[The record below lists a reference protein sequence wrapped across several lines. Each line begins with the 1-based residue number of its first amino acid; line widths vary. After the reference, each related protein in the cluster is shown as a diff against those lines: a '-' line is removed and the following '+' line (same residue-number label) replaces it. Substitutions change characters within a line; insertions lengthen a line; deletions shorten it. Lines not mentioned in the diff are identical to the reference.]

1 MHKFWATFTLTYIKK
16 IKAKSF
22 VIFMIIIAALMIGLS
37 NIDKI
42 INMFDDGPD
51 KIGVA
56 APNEQIYK
64 VFKQQ
69 ANTFHS
75 DAKFTKV
82 SIEDAEKEVKK
93 HKLDKAYIIK
103 VNQNRTLQGTIISEK
118 RVSHED
124 SQKVQAL
131 LTAIQTNMVAGE
143 LNINKEDL
151 QKLQAQSKVD
161 NKVISNDE
169 VDKVSEGQKIFNY
182 ALAYGIIFL
191 MFFIVLNYASQIAME
206 IASEKTSRVI
216 ALAYGII
223 FLMFFIVLNYASQIA
238 MEIASEKTSRVI
250 EMIITSISPIQHI
263 FAKILG
269 VIAVA
274 VTQIIL
280 IVLMAVICIFAFDL
294 KDLLQ
299 GFNVEMNQLSWQI
312 IIVGIISSIVG
323 IMAYV
328 LLAAILGS
336 LTSRI
341 EDLNQ
346 SLMPL
351 TLLGMIAFYIAIFT
365 INNPDGQL
373 ALITS
378 YIPFLAPFQ
387 LVVRAQ
393 TSGLQIYEVI
403 LSSLISIV
411 MVAVLIWIAIKTYKD
426 SVLTFER
433 GLFNSMK
440 RVFKK

>member
-1 MHKFWATFTLTYIKK
+1 MHKFWATFSLTYIKK

-69 ANTFHS
+69 ANAFHS

-216 ALAYGII
+216 
-223 FLMFFIVLNYASQIA
+223 
-238 MEIASEKTSRVI
+238 

-312 IIVGIISSIVG
+312 IIVG

-393 TSGLQIYEVI
+393 TSGLQIHEVI

-426 SVLTFER
+426 SVLTFEH

>member
-118 RVSHED
+118 RVSHEG

-182 ALAYGIIFL
+182 
-191 MFFIVLNYASQIAME
+191 
-206 IASEKTSRVI
+206 

>member
-93 HKLDKAYIIK
+93 HNLDKAYIIK

-124 SQKVQAL
+124 SQKVQA
-131 LTAIQTNMVAGE
+131 
-143 LNINKEDL
+143 
-151 QKLQAQSKVD
+151 QSKVD

-182 ALAYGIIFL
+182 
-191 MFFIVLNYASQIAME
+191 
-206 IASEKTSRVI
+206 

-328 LLAAILGS
+328 LFAAILGS

-346 SLMPL
+346 SLMPM

-393 TSGLQIYEVI
+393 TSGLQIHEVI

-411 MVAVLIWIAIKTYKD
+411 MVAVLIWIAIKTYKE

>member
-124 SQKVQAL
+124 SQKVQA
-131 LTAIQTNMVAGE
+131 
-143 LNINKEDL
+143 
-151 QKLQAQSKVD
+151 QSKVD

-182 ALAYGIIFL
+182 
-191 MFFIVLNYASQIAME
+191 
-206 IASEKTSRVI
+206 

-274 VTQIIL
+274 VTQIIF

-323 IMAYV
+323 ITAYV

>member
-1 MHKFWATFTLTYIKK
+1 MHKFWATFSLTYIKK

-216 ALAYGII
+216 
-223 FLMFFIVLNYASQIA
+223 
-238 MEIASEKTSRVI
+238 

-312 IIVGIISSIVG
+312 IIVG

-393 TSGLQIYEVI
+393 TSGLQIHEVI

-411 MVAVLIWIAIKTYKD
+411 MVAVLIRIAIKTYKD
-426 SVLTFER
+426 SVLTFEH

>member
-1 MHKFWATFTLTYIKK
+1 
-16 IKAKSF
+16 
-22 VIFMIIIAALMIGLS
+22 MIIIAALMIGLS

-216 ALAYGII
+216 
-223 FLMFFIVLNYASQIA
+223 
-238 MEIASEKTSRVI
+238 

-312 IIVGIISSIVG
+312 IIVG

-393 TSGLQIYEVI
+393 TSGLQIHEVI

-426 SVLTFER
+426 SVLTFEH

>member
-1 MHKFWATFTLTYIKK
+1 MNKFWATFSLTYINK

-22 VIFMIIIAALMIGLS
+22 IIFMIIIAVLMIGLS

-42 INMFDDGPD
+42 INIFDDGPD

-56 APNEQIYK
+56 APNEQIYNA
-64 VFKQQ
+64 FKQQ
-69 ANTFHS
+69 GKAFQS
-75 DAKFTKV
+75 DTKYTKV
-82 SIEDAEKEVKK
+82 SKEDAEKQVKNY
-93 HKLDKAYIIK
+93 KLDKAYVINLNK
-103 VNQNRTLQGTIISEK
+103 DNTLQATIISEK
-118 RVSHED
+118 RVSKED
-124 SQKVQAL
+124 SQKVTAL
-131 LTAIQTNMVAGE
+131 LTTIQTNFIATE
-143 LNINKEDL
+143 LNINKQDL
-151 QKLQAQSKVD
+151 QKLQAQSKVN
-161 NKVISNDE
+161 NKIVSKDE

-191 MFFIVLNYASQIAME
+191 MFF
-206 IASEKTSRVI
+206 VI
-216 ALAYGII
+216 
-223 FLMFFIVLNYASQIA
+223 LNYASQIA

-250 EMIITSISPIQHI
+250 EMIITSISPVQHI

-274 VTQIIL
+274 LTQIIL
-280 IVLMAVICIFAFDL
+280 IVLMAVVCIYAFDL
-294 KDLLQ
+294 KDLLK

-346 SLMPL
+346 SMMPM
-351 TLLGMIAFYIAIFT
+351 TLLGLIAFYIAMFT
-365 INNPDGQL
+365 INNPDGKF
-373 ALITS
+373 AMITG

-393 TSGLQIYEVI
+393 TSALQIHEVI
-403 LSSLISIV
+403 LSSLISIA
-411 MVAVLIWIAIKTYKD
+411 MVAVLLWIAIKTYKD

-440 RVFKK
+440 RVFKQ

>member
-1 MHKFWATFTLTYIKK
+1 MNKFWATFSLTYINK

-22 VIFMIIIAALMIGLS
+22 IIFMIIIAVLMIGLS

-56 APNEQIYK
+56 APNEQIYNA
-64 VFKQQ
+64 FKQQ
-69 ANTFHS
+69 GKAFQS
-75 DAKFTKV
+75 DAKYTKV
-82 SIEDAEKEVKK
+82 SKDDAEKQVKN
-93 HKLDKAYIIK
+93 HKLDKAYVINLNK
-103 VNQNRTLQGTIISEK
+103 DNTLQVTIISEK
-118 RVSHED
+118 RVSKED
-124 SQKVQAL
+124 TQKVTAL
-131 LTAIQTNMVAGE
+131 LTTIQTNFVATE
-143 LNINKEDL
+143 LNINKQDL
-151 QKLQAQSKVD
+151 QKLQAQSKVN
-161 NKVISNDE
+161 NKIVSKDE

-191 MFFIVLNYASQIAME
+191 MFFII
-206 IASEKTSRVI
+206 
-216 ALAYGII
+216 
-223 FLMFFIVLNYASQIA
+223 LNYASQIA

-250 EMIITSISPIQHI
+250 EMIITSISPVQHI

-280 IVLMAVICIFAFDL
+280 IVLMAVICIYAFDL
-294 KDLLQ
+294 KDLLK

-323 IMAYV
+323 IMAFV

-346 SLMPL
+346 SLMPM
-351 TLLGMIAFYIAIFT
+351 TLIGMIAFYIALFT
-365 INNPDGQL
+365 INDPDGKL
-373 ALITS
+373 AIITS
-378 YIPFLAPFQ
+378 YIPFFAPFQ

-393 TSGLQIYEVI
+393 TSALQINEVI
-403 LSSLISIV
+403 ISSLISIA
-411 MVAVLIWIAIKTYKD
+411 MVVVLLWMAIKTYKD

-433 GLFNSMK
+433 GLFK
-440 RVFKK
+440 TFRRVFKQ

>member
-1 MHKFWATFTLTYIKK
+1 MNKFWATFSLTYINK

-22 VIFMIIIAALMIGLS
+22 IIFMIIIAVLMIGLS

-56 APNEQIYK
+56 APNEQIYNA
-64 VFKQQ
+64 FKQQ
-69 ANTFHS
+69 GKAFQS
-75 DAKFTKV
+75 DAKYTKV
-82 SIEDAEKEVKK
+82 SKDDAEKQVKN
-93 HKLDKAYIIK
+93 HKLDKAYVINLNK
-103 VNQNRTLQGTIISEK
+103 DNTLQATIISEK
-118 RVSHED
+118 RVSKED
-124 SQKVQAL
+124 TQKVTAL
-131 LTAIQTNMVAGE
+131 LTTIQTNFVATE
-143 LNINKEDL
+143 LNINKQDL
-151 QKLQAQSKVD
+151 QKLQAQSKVN
-161 NKVISNDE
+161 NKIVSKDE

-191 MFFIVLNYASQIAME
+191 MFFII
-206 IASEKTSRVI
+206 
-216 ALAYGII
+216 
-223 FLMFFIVLNYASQIA
+223 LNYASQIA

-250 EMIITSISPIQHI
+250 EMIITSISPVQHI

-280 IVLMAVICIFAFDL
+280 IVLMAVICIYAFDL
-294 KDLLQ
+294 KDLLK

-323 IMAYV
+323 IMAFV

-336 LTSRI
+336 LISRI

-346 SLMPL
+346 SLMPM
-351 TLLGMIAFYIAIFT
+351 TLIGMIAFYIALFT
-365 INNPDGQL
+365 INDPDGKL
-373 ALITS
+373 AIITS
-378 YIPFLAPFQ
+378 YIPFFAPFQ

-393 TSGLQIYEVI
+393 TSALQINEVI
-403 LSSLISIV
+403 ISSLISIA
-411 MVAVLIWIAIKTYKD
+411 MVVVLLWMAIKTYKD

-433 GLFNSMK
+433 GLFK
-440 RVFKK
+440 TFRRVFKQ

>member
-1 MHKFWATFTLTYIKK
+1 MNKFWATLSLTYINK

-22 VIFMIIIAALMIGLS
+22 IIFMIIIAVLMIGLS

-56 APNEQIYK
+56 APNEQIYNA
-64 VFKQQ
+64 FKQQ
-69 ANTFHS
+69 GKAFQS
-75 DAKFTKV
+75 DAKYTKV
-82 SIEDAEKEVKK
+82 SKDDAEKQVKN
-93 HKLDKAYIIK
+93 HKLDKAYVINLNK
-103 VNQNRTLQGTIISEK
+103 DNTLQATIISEK
-118 RVSHED
+118 RVSKED
-124 SQKVQAL
+124 TQKVTAL
-131 LTAIQTNMVAGE
+131 LTTIQTNFVATE
-143 LNINKEDL
+143 LNINKQDL
-151 QKLQAQSKVD
+151 QKLQAQSKVN
-161 NKVISNDE
+161 NKIVSKDE

-191 MFFIVLNYASQIAME
+191 MFFII
-206 IASEKTSRVI
+206 
-216 ALAYGII
+216 
-223 FLMFFIVLNYASQIA
+223 LNYASQIA

-250 EMIITSISPIQHI
+250 EMIITSISPVQHI

-280 IVLMAVICIFAFDL
+280 IVLMAVICIYAFDL
-294 KDLLQ
+294 KDLLK
-299 GFNVEMNQLSWQI
+299 GFKVEMNQLSWQI

-323 IMAYV
+323 IMAFV

-346 SLMPL
+346 SLMPM
-351 TLLGMIAFYIAIFT
+351 TLIGMIAFYIALFT
-365 INNPDGQL
+365 INDPDGKL
-373 ALITS
+373 AIITS
-378 YIPFLAPFQ
+378 YIPFFAPFQ

-393 TSGLQIYEVI
+393 TSALQINEVI
-403 LSSLISIV
+403 ISSLISIA
-411 MVAVLIWIAIKTYKD
+411 MVVVLLWMAIKTYKD

-433 GLFNSMK
+433 GLFK
-440 RVFKK
+440 TFRRVFKQ

>member
-1 MHKFWATFTLTYIKK
+1 MHKFWATFSLTYIKK

-124 SQKVQAL
+124 SQKVQA
-131 LTAIQTNMVAGE
+131 
-143 LNINKEDL
+143 
-151 QKLQAQSKVD
+151 QSKVD

-182 ALAYGIIFL
+182 
-191 MFFIVLNYASQIAME
+191 
-206 IASEKTSRVI
+206 

>member
-1 MHKFWATFTLTYIKK
+1 MHKFWATFSLTYIKK

-216 ALAYGII
+216 
-223 FLMFFIVLNYASQIA
+223 
-238 MEIASEKTSRVI
+238 

-312 IIVGIISSIVG
+312 IIVGI
-323 IMAYV
+323 MAYV

-373 ALITS
+373 ALSTS

>member
-1 MHKFWATFTLTYIKK
+1 MHKFWATFSLTYIKK

-22 VIFMIIIAALMIGLS
+22 VIFMIIIAASMIGLS

-42 INMFDDGPD
+42 IKMFDDGPD

-69 ANTFHS
+69 ANAFHS
-75 DAKFTKV
+75 DAKFIKV

-216 ALAYGII
+216 
-223 FLMFFIVLNYASQIA
+223 
-238 MEIASEKTSRVI
+238 

-323 IMAYV
+323 IISSIVGIMAYV

-346 SLMPL
+346 SLMPM

-365 INNPDGQL
+365 INNPDGRL

-393 TSGLQIYEVI
+393 TSGLQINEVI

>member
-1 MHKFWATFTLTYIKK
+1 MHKFWATFSLTYIKK

-22 VIFMIIIAALMIGLS
+22 VIFMIIIAASMIGLS

-42 INMFDDGPD
+42 IKMFDDGPD

-69 ANTFHS
+69 ANAFHS
-75 DAKFTKV
+75 DAKFIKV

-216 ALAYGII
+216 
-223 FLMFFIVLNYASQIA
+223 
-238 MEIASEKTSRVI
+238 

-346 SLMPL
+346 SLMPM

-365 INNPDGQL
+365 INNPDGRL

-393 TSGLQIYEVI
+393 TSGL
-403 LSSLISIV
+403 
-411 MVAVLIWIAIKTYKD
+411 
-426 SVLTFER
+426 
-433 GLFNSMK
+433 
-440 RVFKK
+440 

>member
-124 SQKVQAL
+124 SQKVQA
-131 LTAIQTNMVAGE
+131 
-143 LNINKEDL
+143 
-151 QKLQAQSKVD
+151 QSKVD

-216 ALAYGII
+216 
-223 FLMFFIVLNYASQIA
+223 
-238 MEIASEKTSRVI
+238 

-269 VIAVA
+269 IIAVA

-365 INNPDGQL
+365 INNPDGRL

-393 TSGLQIYEVI
+393 TSGLQLHEVI

>member
-22 VIFMIIIAALMIGLS
+22 VFFMIIIAALMIGLS

-216 ALAYGII
+216 
-223 FLMFFIVLNYASQIA
+223 
-238 MEIASEKTSRVI
+238 

-312 IIVGIISSIVG
+312 IIVGI
-323 IMAYV
+323 MAYV

-365 INNPDGQL
+365 INNPDGRL

>member
-1 MHKFWATFTLTYIKK
+1 MNKFWATFSLTYINK

-22 VIFMIIIAALMIGLS
+22 IIFMIIIAVLMIGLS

-56 APNEQIYK
+56 APNEQIYNA
-64 VFKQQ
+64 FKQQ
-69 ANTFHS
+69 GKAFQS
-75 DAKFTKV
+75 DAKYTKV
-82 SIEDAEKEVKK
+82 SKDDAEKQVKN
-93 HKLDKAYIIK
+93 HKLDKAYVINLNK
-103 VNQNRTLQGTIISEK
+103 DNTLQATIISEK
-118 RVSHED
+118 RVSKED
-124 SQKVQAL
+124 TQKVTAL
-131 LTAIQTNMVAGE
+131 LTTIQTNFVATE
-143 LNINKEDL
+143 LNINKQDL
-151 QKLQAQSKVD
+151 QKLQAQSKVN
-161 NKVISNDE
+161 NKIVSKDE

-191 MFFIVLNYASQIAME
+191 MFFII
-206 IASEKTSRVI
+206 
-216 ALAYGII
+216 
-223 FLMFFIVLNYASQIA
+223 LNYASQIA

-250 EMIITSISPIQHI
+250 EMIITSISPVQHI

-280 IVLMAVICIFAFDL
+280 IVLMAVICIYAFDL
-294 KDLLQ
+294 KDLLK

-312 IIVGIISSIVG
+312 IIVGIISSIVE
-323 IMAYV
+323 IMAFV

-346 SLMPL
+346 SLMPM
-351 TLLGMIAFYIAIFT
+351 TLIGMIAFYIALFT
-365 INNPDGQL
+365 INDPDGKL
-373 ALITS
+373 AIITS
-378 YIPFLAPFQ
+378 YIPFFAPFQ

-393 TSGLQIYEVI
+393 TSALQINEVI
-403 LSSLISIV
+403 ISSLISIA
-411 MVAVLIWIAIKTYKD
+411 MVVVLLWMAIKTYKD

-433 GLFNSMK
+433 GLFK
-440 RVFKK
+440 TFRRVFKQ

>member
-1 MHKFWATFTLTYIKK
+1 MNKFWATFSLTYINK

-22 VIFMIIIAALMIGLS
+22 IIFMIIIAVLMIGLS

-56 APNEQIYK
+56 APNEQIYNA
-64 VFKQQ
+64 FKQQ
-69 ANTFHS
+69 GKAFQS
-75 DAKFTKV
+75 DAKYTKV
-82 SIEDAEKEVKK
+82 SKDDAEKQVKN
-93 HKLDKAYIIK
+93 HKLDKAYVINLNK
-103 VNQNRTLQGTIISEK
+103 DNTLQATIISEK
-118 RVSHED
+118 RVSKED
-124 SQKVQAL
+124 TQKVTAL
-131 LTAIQTNMVAGE
+131 LTTIQTNFVATE
-143 LNINKEDL
+143 LNINKQDL
-151 QKLQAQSKVD
+151 QKLQAQSKVN
-161 NKVISNDE
+161 NKIVSKDE

-191 MFFIVLNYASQIAME
+191 MFFIILNY
-206 IASEKTSRVI
+206 V
-216 ALAYGII
+216 
-223 FLMFFIVLNYASQIA
+223 SQIA

-250 EMIITSISPIQHI
+250 EMIITSISPVQHI

-280 IVLMAVICIFAFDL
+280 IVLMAVICIYAFDL
-294 KDLLQ
+294 KDLLK

-323 IMAYV
+323 IMAFV

-346 SLMPL
+346 SLMPM
-351 TLLGMIAFYIAIFT
+351 TLIGMIAFYIALFT
-365 INNPDGQL
+365 INDPDGKL
-373 ALITS
+373 AIITS
-378 YIPFLAPFQ
+378 YIPFFAPFQ

-393 TSGLQIYEVI
+393 TSALQINEVI
-403 LSSLISIV
+403 ISSLISIA
-411 MVAVLIWIAIKTYKD
+411 MVVVLLWMAIKTYKD

-433 GLFNSMK
+433 GLFK
-440 RVFKK
+440 TFRRVFKQ

>member
-1 MHKFWATFTLTYIKK
+1 MNKFWATFSLTYINK

-22 VIFMIIIAALMIGLS
+22 IIFMVLVAVLMIGLS

-56 APNEQIYK
+56 APNEQIYNA
-64 VFKQQ
+64 FKQQ
-69 ANTFHS
+69 GKAFQS
-75 DAKFTKV
+75 DTKYTKV
-82 SIEDAEKEVKK
+82 SKDDAEKQVKN
-93 HKLDKAYIIK
+93 HKLDKAYVINLNK
-103 VNQNRTLQGTIISEK
+103 DNTLQATIISEK
-118 RVSHED
+118 RVSKED
-124 SQKVQAL
+124 TQKVTAL
-131 LTAIQTNMVAGE
+131 LTTIQTNFVATE
-143 LNINKEDL
+143 LNINKQDL
-151 QKLQAQSKVD
+151 QKLQAQSKVN
-161 NKVISNDE
+161 NKIVSKDE

-191 MFFIVLNYASQIAME
+191 MFFII
-206 IASEKTSRVI
+206 
-216 ALAYGII
+216 
-223 FLMFFIVLNYASQIA
+223 LNYASQIA

-250 EMIITSISPIQHI
+250 EMIITSISPVQHI
-263 FAKILG
+263 FAKISG

-280 IVLMAVICIFAFDL
+280 IVMMAVVCIYAFDL
-294 KDLLQ
+294 KDLLK
-299 GFNVEMNQLSWQI
+299 GFNVEMNELSWQI
-312 IIVGIISSIVG
+312 IIIGIISSIVG
-323 IMAYV
+323 IMAFV

-351 TLLGMIAFYIAIFT
+351 TLIGMIAFYIAIFT
-365 INNPDGQL
+365 INNPDGKL
-373 ALITS
+373 AIITS
-378 YIPFLAPFQ
+378 YIPFFAPFQ

-393 TSGLQIYEVI
+393 TSALQIHEVI
-403 LSSLISIV
+403 ISSLISIA
-411 MVAVLIWIAIKTYKD
+411 MVAVLLWMAIKTYKD

-433 GLFNSMK
+433 GLFK
-440 RVFKK
+440 TFRRVFKQ

>member
-1 MHKFWATFTLTYIKK
+1 MNKFWATFSLTYINK

-22 VIFMIIIAALMIGLS
+22 IIFMIIIAVLMIGLS

-56 APNEQIYK
+56 APNEQIYNA
-64 VFKQQ
+64 FKQQ
-69 ANTFHS
+69 GKAFQS
-75 DAKFTKV
+75 DAKYTKV
-82 SIEDAEKEVKK
+82 SKDDAEKQVKN
-93 HKLDKAYIIK
+93 HKLDKAYVINLNK
-103 VNQNRTLQGTIISEK
+103 DNTLQATIISEK
-118 RVSHED
+118 RVSKED
-124 SQKVQAL
+124 TQKVTAL
-131 LTAIQTNMVAGE
+131 LTTIQTNFVATE
-143 LNINKEDL
+143 LNINKQDL
-151 QKLQAQSKVD
+151 QKLQAQSKVN
-161 NKVISNDE
+161 NKIVSKDE

-191 MFFIVLNYASQIAME
+191 MFFII
-206 IASEKTSRVI
+206 
-216 ALAYGII
+216 
-223 FLMFFIVLNYASQIA
+223 LNYASQIA

-250 EMIITSISPIQHI
+250 EMIITSISPVQHI

-280 IVLMAVICIFAFDL
+280 IVLMAVICIYAFDL
-294 KDLLQ
+294 KDLLK

-323 IMAYV
+323 IMAFV

-346 SLMPL
+346 SLMPM
-351 TLLGMIAFYIAIFT
+351 TLIGMIAFYIALFT
-365 INNPDGQL
+365 INDPDGKL
-373 ALITS
+373 AIITS
-378 YIPFLAPFQ
+378 YIPFFAPFQ

-393 TSGLQIYEVI
+393 TSALQINEVI
-403 LSSLISIV
+403 ISSLISIA
-411 MVAVLIWIAIKTYKD
+411 MVVVLLWMAIKTYKD

-433 GLFNSMK
+433 GLFK
-440 RVFKK
+440 AFRRVFKQ

>member
-1 MHKFWATFTLTYIKK
+1 MHKFWATFSLTYIKK

-216 ALAYGII
+216 
-223 FLMFFIVLNYASQIA
+223 
-238 MEIASEKTSRVI
+238 

-299 GFNVEMNQLSWQI
+299 GFNVEMNQLSWEI
-312 IIVGIISSIVG
+312 IIVG

-393 TSGLQIYEVI
+393 TSGLQIHEVI

-426 SVLTFER
+426 SVLTFEH

>member
-1 MHKFWATFTLTYIKK
+1 MNKFWATFSLTYINK

-22 VIFMIIIAALMIGLS
+22 IIFMVLVAVLMIGLS

-56 APNEQIYK
+56 APNEQIYNA
-64 VFKQQ
+64 FKQQ
-69 ANTFHS
+69 GKAFQS
-75 DAKFTKV
+75 DTKYTKV
-82 SIEDAEKEVKK
+82 SKDDAEKQVKN
-93 HKLDKAYIIK
+93 HKLDKAYVINLNK
-103 VNQNRTLQGTIISEK
+103 DNTLQATIISEK
-118 RVSHED
+118 RVSKED
-124 SQKVQAL
+124 TQKVTAL
-131 LTAIQTNMVAGE
+131 LTTIQTNFIATE
-143 LNINKEDL
+143 LNINKQDL
-151 QKLQAQSKVD
+151 QKLQAQSKVN
-161 NKVISNDE
+161 NKIVSKDE

-191 MFFIVLNYASQIAME
+191 MFFII
-206 IASEKTSRVI
+206 
-216 ALAYGII
+216 
-223 FLMFFIVLNYASQIA
+223 LNYASQIA

-250 EMIITSISPIQHI
+250 EMIITSISPVQHI

-280 IVLMAVICIFAFDL
+280 IVMMAVVCIYAFDL
-294 KDLLQ
+294 KDLLK

-312 IIVGIISSIVG
+312 IIIGIISSIVG
-323 IMAYV
+323 IMAFV

-351 TLLGMIAFYIAIFT
+351 TLIGMIAFYIAIFT
-365 INNPDGQL
+365 INNPDGKL
-373 ALITS
+373 AIITS
-378 YIPFLAPFQ
+378 YIPFFAPFQ

-393 TSGLQIYEVI
+393 TSALQIHEVI
-403 LSSLISIV
+403 ISSLISIA
-411 MVAVLIWIAIKTYKD
+411 MVAVLLWMAIKTYKD

-433 GLFNSMK
+433 GLFK
-440 RVFKK
+440 TFRRVFKQ

>member
-124 SQKVQAL
+124 SQKA
-131 LTAIQTNMVAGE
+131 
-143 LNINKEDL
+143 
-151 QKLQAQSKVD
+151 QAQSKVD

-182 ALAYGIIFL
+182 
-191 MFFIVLNYASQIAME
+191 
-206 IASEKTSRVI
+206 

-323 IMAYV
+323 ITAYV

>member
-151 QKLQAQSKVD
+151 QKVQALLTAIQTNMVAGELNINKEDLQKLQAQSKVD

-182 ALAYGIIFL
+182 
-191 MFFIVLNYASQIAME
+191 
-206 IASEKTSRVI
+206 

-280 IVLMAVICIFAFDL
+280 IVLMAFICVFAFDL

>member
-206 IASEKTSRVI
+206 IASE
-216 ALAYGII
+216 
-223 FLMFFIVLNYASQIA
+223 
-238 MEIASEKTSRVI
+238 
-250 EMIITSISPIQHI
+250 
-263 FAKILG
+263 
-269 VIAVA
+269 
-274 VTQIIL
+274 
-280 IVLMAVICIFAFDL
+280 
-294 KDLLQ
+294 
-299 GFNVEMNQLSWQI
+299 
-312 IIVGIISSIVG
+312 
-323 IMAYV
+323 
-328 LLAAILGS
+328 
-336 LTSRI
+336 
-341 EDLNQ
+341 
-346 SLMPL
+346 
-351 TLLGMIAFYIAIFT
+351 
-365 INNPDGQL
+365 
-373 ALITS
+373 
-378 YIPFLAPFQ
+378 
-387 LVVRAQ
+387 
-393 TSGLQIYEVI
+393 
-403 LSSLISIV
+403 
-411 MVAVLIWIAIKTYKD
+411 
-426 SVLTFER
+426 
-433 GLFNSMK
+433 
-440 RVFKK
+440 

>member
-1 MHKFWATFTLTYIKK
+1 MNKFWATFSLTYINK

-22 VIFMIIIAALMIGLS
+22 IIFMIIIAVLMIGLS

-56 APNEQIYK
+56 APNEQIYNA
-64 VFKQQ
+64 FKQQ
-69 ANTFHS
+69 GKAFQS
-75 DAKFTKV
+75 DAKYTKV
-82 SIEDAEKEVKK
+82 YKDDAEKQVKN
-93 HKLDKAYIIK
+93 HKLDKAYVINLNK
-103 VNQNRTLQGTIISEK
+103 DNTLQATIISEK
-118 RVSHED
+118 RVSKED
-124 SQKVQAL
+124 TQKVTAL
-131 LTAIQTNMVAGE
+131 LTTIQTNFVATE
-143 LNINKEDL
+143 LNINKQDL
-151 QKLQAQSKVD
+151 QKLQAQSKVN
-161 NKVISNDE
+161 NKIVSKDE

-191 MFFIVLNYASQIAME
+191 MFFII
-206 IASEKTSRVI
+206 
-216 ALAYGII
+216 
-223 FLMFFIVLNYASQIA
+223 LNYASQIA

-250 EMIITSISPIQHI
+250 EMIITSISPVQHI

-280 IVLMAVICIFAFDL
+280 IVLMAVICIYAFDL
-294 KDLLQ
+294 KDLLK

-323 IMAYV
+323 IMAFV

-346 SLMPL
+346 SLMPM
-351 TLLGMIAFYIAIFT
+351 TLIGMIAFYIALFT
-365 INNPDGQL
+365 INDPDGKL
-373 ALITS
+373 AIITS
-378 YIPFLAPFQ
+378 YIPFFAPFQ

-393 TSGLQIYEVI
+393 TSALQINEVI
-403 LSSLISIV
+403 ISSLISIA
-411 MVAVLIWIAIKTYKD
+411 MVVVLLWMAIKTYKD

-433 GLFNSMK
+433 GLFK
-440 RVFKK
+440 TFRRVFKQ

>member
-1 MHKFWATFTLTYIKK
+1 MNKFWATFSLTYINK

-22 VIFMIIIAALMIGLS
+22 IIFMIIIAVLMIGLS

-56 APNEQIYK
+56 APNEQIYNA
-64 VFKQQ
+64 FKQQ
-69 ANTFHS
+69 GKAFQS
-75 DAKFTKV
+75 DAKYTKV
-82 SIEDAEKEVKK
+82 SKDDAEKQVKN
-93 HKLDKAYIIK
+93 HKLDKAYVINLNK
-103 VNQNRTLQGTIISEK
+103 DNTLQATIISEK
-118 RVSHED
+118 RVSKED
-124 SQKVQAL
+124 TQKVTAL
-131 LTAIQTNMVAGE
+131 LTTIQTNFVATE
-143 LNINKEDL
+143 LNINKQDL
-151 QKLQAQSKVD
+151 QKLQAQSKVN
-161 NKVISNDE
+161 NKIVSKDE

-191 MFFIVLNYASQIAME
+191 MFFII
-206 IASEKTSRVI
+206 
-216 ALAYGII
+216 
-223 FLMFFIVLNYASQIA
+223 LNYASQIA

-250 EMIITSISPIQHI
+250 EMIITSISPVQHI

-280 IVLMAVICIFAFDL
+280 IASMAVICIYAFDL
-294 KDLLQ
+294 KDLLK

-323 IMAYV
+323 IMAFV

-346 SLMPL
+346 SLMPM
-351 TLLGMIAFYIAIFT
+351 TLIGMIAFYIALFT
-365 INNPDGQL
+365 INDPDGKL
-373 ALITS
+373 AIITS
-378 YIPFLAPFQ
+378 YIPFFAPFQ

-393 TSGLQIYEVI
+393 TSALQINEVI
-403 LSSLISIV
+403 ISSLISIA
-411 MVAVLIWIAIKTYKD
+411 MVVVLLWMAIKTYKD

-433 GLFNSMK
+433 GLFKTFK
-440 RVFKK
+440 RVFKQ

>member
-1 MHKFWATFTLTYIKK
+1 MHKFWATFSLTYIKK

-216 ALAYGII
+216 
-223 FLMFFIVLNYASQIA
+223 
-238 MEIASEKTSRVI
+238 

-312 IIVGIISSIVG
+312 IIVG

-387 LVVRAQ
+387 LVVRTQ
-393 TSGLQIYEVI
+393 TSGLQIHEVI

-426 SVLTFER
+426 SVLTFEH

>member
-1 MHKFWATFTLTYIKK
+1 MHKFWATFSLTYIKK

-103 VNQNRTLQGTIISEK
+103 VNQNHTLQGTIISEK

-216 ALAYGII
+216 
-223 FLMFFIVLNYASQIA
+223 
-238 MEIASEKTSRVI
+238 

-312 IIVGIISSIVG
+312 IIVG

-393 TSGLQIYEVI
+393 TSGLQIHEVI

-426 SVLTFER
+426 SVLTFEH

>member
-124 SQKVQAL
+124 SQKVQA
-131 LTAIQTNMVAGE
+131 
-143 LNINKEDL
+143 
-151 QKLQAQSKVD
+151 QSKVD

-182 ALAYGIIFL
+182 
-191 MFFIVLNYASQIAME
+191 
-206 IASEKTSRVI
+206 

-365 INNPDGQL
+365 INNPDGRL